1 MHDPNVKLVD
11 LYKDGVWKCKVA
23 YTKVIST
30 QEQNDHQDH
39 SWQLNLARFD
49 YDNNPGS
56 AEVAELHFA
65 SLPNAIT
72 DSMTRIDI

>member
-39 SWQLNLARFD
+39 SWQLNLA
-49 YDNNPGS
+49 
-56 AEVAELHFA
+56 ELQFA

>member
-11 LYKDGVWKCKVA
+11 LYKNGVWKCKVA

-39 SWQLNLARFD
+39 SWQLNLA
-49 YDNNPGS
+49 
-56 AEVAELHFA
+56 L
-65 SLPNAIT
+65 SLIH
-72 DSMTRIDI
+72 I

>member
-1 MHDPNVKLVD
+1 MYDPNVKLVD

-30 QEQNDHQDH
+30 QDQNNHQDY

-49 YDNNPGS
+49 YDNNPGN
-56 AEVAELHFA
+56 AEVAELQFA